1 MGKITYV
8 VEYKNGK
15 EPRPDIGMDALGGRV
30 ISAAAYNFRDRQ
42 LTHAEAGAILDAINH
57 YDLKESC
64 ERFAT
69 SYNTLIARLKSLT

>member
-15 EPRPDIGMDALGGRV
+15 EPQLEIGMNALGGRV
-30 ISAAAYNFRDRQ
+30 TSAAAYNFRDKQ
-42 LTHAEAGAILDAINH
+42 LTHAEASVILDAINH

-64 ERFAT
+64 ERFSTNYDA
-69 SYNTLIARLKSLT
+69 LIARLKSLT

>member
-15 EPRPDIGMDALGGRV
+15 EPQLEIGMNALGGRV
-30 ISAAAYNFRDRQ
+30 ISAAAYNFRDKQ
-42 LTHAEAGAILDAINH
+42 LTHAEASVILDAINH

-64 ERFAT
+64 ERFSTNYDA
-69 SYNTLIARLKSLT
+69 LIARLKSLT